1 MQISYVV
8 NQLFFFYFVLIL
20 LRIFLSWIPN
30 LDWYSQPLK
39 TLNLLTEG
47 FLSLFRK
54 IIPPFGGLD
63 FSPILAIV
71 VLQVLQRIIVG
82 SLVAAGL

>member
-1 MQISYVV
+1 MRIAYVV

-20 LRIFLSWIPN
+20 LRILLSWIPN

-47 FLSLFRK
+47 FLSIFRK
-54 IIPPFGGLD
+54 IIPPMGGLD
-63 FSPILAIV
+63 FSPILAII

>member
-1 MQISYVV
+1 MRIAYVV

-20 LRIFLSWIPN
+20 LRILLSWIPN

-47 FLSLFRK
+47 FLSIFRK
-54 IIPPFGGLD
+54 IIPPMGGLD